1 MPAAAGNTKY
11 RSAVI
16 KKENHRLLTMKEKV
30 FAILLLLLGF
40 GLTTLPAQG
49 PVETEEDYD
58 KKYQQRIQQEY
69 LYGVYIPKD
78 LSDAIVQLNKLAER
92 ESLQKFRAA
101 QEDTAVQK
109 LHFSLG
115 RWIIYNW
122 GFYDGSRLAHKLKQM
137 GLHHPDDMAKFII
150 RSFHR
155 SLNKKPIEVKAQLK
169 ALQEAR
175 AKTRLQRLQ
184 EGEVLY
190 QEKRQLPPD
199 STEKQD

>member
-1 MPAAAGNTKY
+1 MPAAVGNTKY

-16 KKENHRLLTMKEKV
+16 KEENHRFAIMKEKV
-30 FAILLLLLGF
+30 FGILVLVLGF

-78 LSDAIVQLNKLAER
+78 LSDAIVQLNKLADR

-115 RWIIYNW
+115 RWIIHNW
-122 GFYDGSRLAHKLKQM
+122 GFYDGSRLSHQLKQM
-137 GLHHPDDMAKFII
+137 GLHHPDDMARLII
-150 RSFHR
+150 RSLHR
-155 SLNKKPIEVKAQLK
+155 SLNKKPIEAKAQLK

-175 AKTRLQRLQ
+175 ARARLQRLQ
-184 EGEVLY
+184 QGEVLY
-190 QEKRQLPPD
+190 EENRQPPPD
-199 STEKQD
+199 STERQN